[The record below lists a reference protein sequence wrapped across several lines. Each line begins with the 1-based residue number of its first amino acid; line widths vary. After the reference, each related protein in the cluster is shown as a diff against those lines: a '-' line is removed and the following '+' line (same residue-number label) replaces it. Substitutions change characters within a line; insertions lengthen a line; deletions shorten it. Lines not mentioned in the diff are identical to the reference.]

1 MGKHD
6 KILLNRETKMGPREV
21 TKDIYLI
28 GGDDITDP
36 RDCAVYLLNL
46 GELVMIDAGA
56 GESYDEIVLNIEGLG
71 LDPAKLTA
79 LILTH
84 CHIDHIGGALRLREA
99 FGCRII
105 MHHLDAAAVEQG
117 DGRMT
122 AAALYNLRFPPMP
135 VDVKLKKE
143 EERLRFGDQELVFL
157 HTPGHTPGSLSVY
170 LDRGGTR
177 VLFGQ
182 DIHGPFSEKFG
193 SDLVAW
199 RGSMEKLLA
208 LEADILCEGHFG
220 VFQPKDRVAAY
231 IEHYMWQYGE
241 QS

>member
-1 MGKHD
+1 
-6 KILLNRETKMGPREV
+6 MGPREV

-56 GESYDEIVLNIEGLG
+56 GASYDEIVLNIERLG
-71 LDPAKLTA
+71 LDPTKLKA
-79 LILTH
+79 VVLTH
-84 CHIDHIGGALRLREA
+84 CHIDHIGGAPRFREA

-105 MHHLDAAAVEQG
+105 MHRLDAEPVEQG

-122 AAALYNLRFPPMP
+122 AATCYNLRFPPMP
-135 VDVKLKKE
+135 VDVKLKNE
-143 EERLRFGDQELVFL
+143 EERLRFGDQELAFL

-177 VLFGQ
+177 ILFGQ
-182 DIHGPFSEKFG
+182 DIHGPFSEEFR
-193 SDLVAW
+193 SDLADW
-199 RGSMEKLLA
+199 RRSMEKLLA

-220 VFQPKDRVAAY
+220 VFQPKERVAAY
-231 IEHYMWQYGE
+231 IEHYMRQYGE

>member
-1 MGKHD
+1 
-6 KILLNRETKMGPREV
+6 MGPREV

-36 RDCAVYLLNL
+36 RDCAVYIIDL

-56 GESYDEIVLNIEGLG
+56 GASYDEIVVNIEKLG
-71 LDPAKLTA
+71 LDPTKLET
-79 LILTH
+79 IVLTH
-84 CHIDHIGGALRLREA
+84 CHIDHIGGAPRFREA
-99 FGCRII
+99 FGSRII
-105 MHHLDAAAVEQG
+105 MHQFDAEAVEKG
-117 DGRMT
+117 DNGMT
-122 AAALYNLRFPPMP
+122 AAAWYNLRFAPMP

-143 EERLRFGDQELVFL
+143 EERLCLGNQELIFL
-157 HTPGHTPGSLSVY
+157 HTPGHTPGSLSIY

-182 DIHGPFSEKFG
+182 DIHGPFSAEFG
-193 SDLVAW
+193 SDLTAW
-199 RGSMEKLLA
+199 RRSMEKLLA
-208 LEADILCEGHFG
+208 LQADILCEGHFG

-241 QS
+241 ER

>member
-1 MGKHD
+1 
-6 KILLNRETKMGPREV
+6 MGPREV
-21 TKDIYLI
+21 TKDIYLL
-28 GGDDITDP
+28 GGADITDP
-36 RDCAVYLLNL
+36 RDCAVYIVDL
-46 GELVMIDAGA
+46 GELVLIDAGSGA
-56 GESYDEIVLNIEGLG
+56 SYDELVLNIEKLG
-71 LDPAKLTA
+71 LDPAKLKA
-79 LILTH
+79 VILTH
-84 CHIDHIGGALRLREA
+84 CHIDHIGGAPRFREA

-105 MHHLDAAAVEQG
+105 MHRLDAAPVEQG

-122 AAALYNLRFPPMP
+122 AATWYNLRFPPMP

-143 EERLRFGDQELVFL
+143 EERLCFGDHEVVCL

-182 DIHGPFSEKFG
+182 DIHGPFSEEFG
-193 SDLVAW
+193 SDVTAW
-199 RGSMEKLLA
+199 RRSMEKLLA

-241 QS
+241 RS

>member
-1 MGKHD
+1 
-6 KILLNRETKMGPREV
+6 MGPREV

-28 GGDDITDP
+28 GGADITDP
-36 RDCAVYLLNL
+36 RDGAVYIIDL

-56 GESYDEIVLNIEGLG
+56 GASYDKIVLNIEKLG
-71 LDPAKLTA
+71 LDPTKLKA
-79 LILTH
+79 ICLTH
-84 CHIDHIGGALRLREA
+84 CHIDHIGGAPRFREA
-99 FGCRII
+99 FGCEII
-105 MHHLDAAAVEQG
+105 MHHLDAAPVEQG

-143 EERLRFGDQELVFL
+143 EEHLSFGDQELICL
-157 HTPGHTPGSLSVY
+157 HTPGHTPGSLSIY

-182 DIHGPFSEKFG
+182 DIHGPFSEEFG
-193 SDLVAW
+193 SDLAAW
-199 RGSMEKLLA
+199 RSSMKKLLA

-231 IEHYMWQYGE
+231 IEHYTWQYGDE
-241 QS
+241 S

>member
-1 MGKHD
+1 M
-6 KILLNRETKMGPREV
+6 RPREV

-28 GGDDITDP
+28 GGADITDP
-36 RDCAVYLLNL
+36 RDCAVYIIDL

-56 GESYDEIVLNIEGLG
+56 GASYDKLVLNIEKLG
-71 LDPAKLTA
+71 LDPTKLKTM
-79 LILTH
+79 ILTH
-84 CHIDHIGGALRLREA
+84 CHIDHIGGAPRFREA

-105 MHHLDAAAVEQG
+105 MHRLDAAPVEQG

-122 AAALYNLRFPPMP
+122 AAAWYNLRFPPIP
-135 VDVKLKKE
+135 VDIKLANE
-143 EERLRFGDQELVFL
+143 EERLLFGDQEIVFL

-182 DIHGPFSEKFG
+182 DIHGPFSAEFG
-193 SDLVAW
+193 SDPAAW
-199 RGSMEKLLA
+199 RRSMEKLLA

-220 VFQPKDRVAAY
+220 VFQPKDNVAAY
-231 IEHYMWQYGE
+231 IEHYMRQYGE
-241 QS
+241 K

>member
-1 MGKHD
+1 MDKHGKIVL
-6 KILLNRETKMGPREV
+6 KRNTRMGPREV

-28 GGDDITDP
+28 GGADISDP
-36 RDCAVYLLNL
+36 RDCAIYLLNL
-46 GELVMIDAGA
+46 GELIMIDAGA
-56 GESYDEIVLNIEGLG
+56 GASYDEIVLNIEQLG
-71 LDPAKLTA
+71 LDPAKLTTM
-79 LILTH
+79 ILTH
-84 CHIDHIGGALRLREA
+84 CHIDHIGGAPRFREA

-105 MHHLDAAAVEQG
+105 MHCLDAEPVEQG

-135 VDVKLKKE
+135 VDVKLKND
-143 EERLRFGDQELVFL
+143 EERLRFGDQELVLL

-170 LDRGGTR
+170 LDHRGTR
-177 VLFGQ
+177 ILFGQ
-182 DIHGPFSEKFG
+182 DIHGPFSAEFG
-193 SDLVAW
+193 SDLMAW
-199 RGSMEKLLA
+199 RRSMERLLA